1 MTSHMSRLAEEKL
14 VSLVRART
22 TIATVRLVEGQ
33 HPVSF
38 GGMLTGGQLEESL
51 AVEPTTDLVV
61 IILHTNDWITHV
73 RELVH

>member
-1 MTSHMSRLAEEKL
+1 M
-14 VSLVRART
+14 
-22 TIATVRLVEGQ
+22 EGQ
-33 HPVSF
+33 PTVSF

-61 IILHTNDWITHV
+61 IIPHTNDWITRV